1 MQAPAPA
8 GEPRLGETEVEAM
21 ARALAMT
28 AQEFE
33 EAAAKALAAK
43 LEGQQQQEDGALAE
57 ARSLSRRTSGCAR
70 SVVAVPVRTG
80 CTGVCVC
87 VCVCVCVYTRTHA
100 QSHAQKH
107 IIIYVNVCASV
118 YICMHTHKMW

>member
-8 GEPRLGETEVEAM
+8 GEPRLGETEVEEM

-33 EAAAKALAAK
+33 DEAAAKALAAK

-87 VCVCVCVYTRTHA
+87 VCVCVCVFIHAHACTVTRTETH
-100 QSHAQKH
+100 
-107 IIIYVNVCASV
+107 N
-118 YICMHTHKMW
+118 YICKCMCECIYMHAYT

>member
-1 MQAPAPA
+1 
-8 GEPRLGETEVEAM
+8 M

-33 EAAAKALAAK
+33 DEAAAKALAK

-87 VCVCVCVYTRTHA
+87 VCVCVCVFIHAHACTVTRTETH
-100 QSHAQKH
+100 
-107 IIIYVNVCASV
+107 N
-118 YICMHTHKMW
+118 YICKCMCECIYMHAYT